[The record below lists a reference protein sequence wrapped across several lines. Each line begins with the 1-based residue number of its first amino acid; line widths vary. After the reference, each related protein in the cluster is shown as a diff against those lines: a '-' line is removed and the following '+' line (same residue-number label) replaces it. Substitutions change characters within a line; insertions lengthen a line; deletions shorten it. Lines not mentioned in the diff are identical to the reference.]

1 MNDPLHHMTRRM
13 KIMVFLFS
21 CFLVTSA
28 SQCPEKINQEAL
40 AKIEFDYSALDENG
54 LYRGERSLD
63 YEFCIPA
70 TEANRKTILDY
81 EPDTRIMEKSK
92 GRIGCTDGQW
102 LCIVSTHDPEW
113 KEKLYKIAS
122 LRYVDRIIETVYE

>member
-1 MNDPLHHMTRRM
+1 MTSLLHSKTPQI
-13 KIMVFLFS
+13 KIMIYFFL
-21 CFLVTSA
+21 CFVVTSA
-28 SQCPEKINQEAL
+28 SQCPEKINKEAL
-40 AKIEFDYSALDENG
+40 AKIQFDYSALDENG

-70 TEANRKTILDY
+70 TETNRKTILDY

-92 GRIGCTDGQW
+92 GRIGCKEGQW

-113 KEKLYKIAS
+113 KERLYKIAS
-122 LRYVDRIIETVYE
+122 LSYVDRIIETVYE